1 MRREHDEHVVV
12 DHERP
17 DDAADDH
24 LGHEEEEAEAPPDLD
39 HESRQL
45 EPQQRWQHVARQ
57 LEPQQQWQ
65 HVARQLEPRDA
76 LHLHA
81 PPIPRQVQPLES
93 RQFRLDSWL
102 GRRPGERSREVTEAE
117 HGRGTLRP

>member
-17 DDAADDH
+17 DDDVGD
-24 LGHEEEEAEAPPDLD
+24 EDEEAEAPPDLD
-39 HESRQL
+39 DESRQL
-45 EPQQRWQHVARQ
+45 EPR
-57 LEPQQQWQ
+57 QQWQ

-76 LHLHA
+76 LQLDA
-81 PPIPRQVQPLES
+81 PLIPRQVRPHDLPRQLRPLES
-93 RQFRLDSWL
+93 RQFRLDPWL
-102 GRRPGERSREVTEAE
+102 ERRPGERSRQVTEAA